1 MQHHHNDHHS
11 PNLHHH
17 YHHLI
22 IIAISFSGGLP
33 VIRSFHKQSMFQR
46 VNEVTLDDNLS
57 TYNTLKFVDR
67 WLSFRLEV
75 LGNFIVLFAS
85 GLAVLS
91 SSQAGS
97 TGLSLNNALGIT
109 GLLNWAVR
117 NAAEAESYMNSV
129 ERVYHTIEQ
138 TPQERSR
145 VVDSY
150 DPKAFIFSS
159 TTTTMAISAD
169 NDDDKNSYRD
179 SNSGSDMSDDHAIIS
194 GAVDSIKHNDDVYSN
209 DDASVAGVD
218 TSLVNAHHYNAEGIS
233 INLQLD
239 SSPVSSCIEDSL
251 LSSTFDAVD
260 AKDYNSHTSPNSDDS
275 ISINTVSSSS
285 SSVASAVLSSV
296 AHFHPKNDSDLI
308 SSGWPYS
315 GGIVIEDVKLR
326 YRQDF
331 SLVLRGISVAVS
343 PGERIGI
350 VGK

>member
-1 MQHHHNDHHS
+1 
-11 PNLHHH
+11 
-17 YHHLI
+17 
-22 IIAISFSGGLP
+22 
-33 VIRSFHKQSMFQR
+33 
-46 VNEVTLDDNLS
+46 
-57 TYNTLKFVDR
+57 VDR

-150 DPKAFIFSS
+150 DPKAFIFSTTT

-169 NDDDKNSYRD
+169 NDNDDDKHSYRD
-179 SNSGSDMSDDHAIIS
+179 SNSDDPGIIS

-285 SSVASAVLSSV
+285 SSSVASAALSSV

>member
-1 MQHHHNDHHS
+1 M
-11 PNLHHH
+11 
-17 YHHLI
+17 
-22 IIAISFSGGLP
+22 
-33 VIRSFHKQSMFQR
+33 IRSFHKQSMFQR

-145 VVDSY
+145 VVDIY
-150 DPKAFIFSS
+150 DPSAFIFTS
-159 TTTTMAISAD
+159 TTTTNTTTMAISAD
-169 NDDDKNSYRD
+169 DDDDKHSYRD
-179 SNSGSDMSDDHAIIS
+179 SNSGSDVSDDHAIIS

-209 DDASVAGVD
+209 DDASVGGVD
-218 TSLVNAHHYNAEGIS
+218 ISLVNTHNYNAEDIS

-260 AKDYNSHTSPNSDDS
+260 PKDYNSHTSPNSDDS

-285 SSVASAVLSSV
+285 SSVASAALSSV

-315 GGIVIEDVKLR
+315 GGIVMEDVKLR

-350 VGK
+350 VGE

>member
-17 YHHLI
+17 YLLSLLRFL
-22 IIAISFSGGLP
+22 SFSGGLP

-150 DPKAFIFSS
+150 DPSAFIFSS
-159 TTTTMAISAD
+159 TSTTTMAISAD
-169 NDDDKNSYRD
+169 DDDDKHSYRD
-179 SNSGSDMSDDHAIIS
+179 SNSGCDVSDDHVIIS
-194 GAVDSIKHNDDVYSN
+194 EAVDSIKHIDDVYSN
-209 DDASVAGVD
+209 DDVSVGGVD
-218 TSLVNAHHYNAEGIS
+218 TPLVNAHHYNAEDIS

-251 LSSTFDAVD
+251 LSSTFDVVD
-260 AKDYNSHTSPNSDDS
+260 AKDYNSHTSLKSDDS

-285 SSVASAVLSSV
+285 SVASALSSV
-296 AHFHPKNDSDLI
+296 VHFHPKNDSDLI

-315 GGIVIEDVKLR
+315 GGIVMEDVKLR

-350 VGK
+350 VGE

>member
-1 MQHHHNDHHS
+1 MMS
-11 PNLHHH
+11 LS
-17 YHHLI
+17 I
-22 IIAISFSGGLP
+22 GGLP

-57 TYNTLKFVDR
+57 TFNTLKFVDR

-145 VVDSY
+145 VIDSY
-150 DPKAFIFSS
+150 DSSTFIYSSS
-159 TTTTMAISAD
+159 TTTTPMIISNNND
-169 NDDDKNSYRD
+169 HDDDKQSYR
-179 SNSGSDMSDDHAIIS
+179 GSDSHVSDDNVIRS
-194 GAVDSIKHNDDVYSN
+194 EGVGSIKHNDDN
-209 DDASVAGVD
+209 NNDASVVGGGVD
-218 TSLVNAHHYNAEGIS
+218 TSSLLVNAHHYNTDIS
-233 INLQLD
+233 SNLQLD
-239 SSPVSSCIEDSL
+239 TSPVSSCIEDSL
-251 LSSTFDAVD
+251 LSSTFDD
-260 AKDYNSHTSPNSDDS
+260 IDTKDYNSHINSPLSDDS

-285 SSVASAVLSSV
+285 SSIASSV
-296 AHFHPKNDSDLI
+296 AASALSSIAHYHPQNDSDLI

-315 GGIVIEDVKLR
+315 GGIVMDDVMLR

-331 SLVLRGISVAVS
+331 SLVLKGISVAIS

>member
-1 MQHHHNDHHS
+1 M
-11 PNLHHH
+11 
-17 YHHLI
+17 
-22 IIAISFSGGLP
+22 
-33 VIRSFHKQSMFQR
+33 IRSFHKQSMFQR

-150 DPKAFIFSS
+150 DPKAFIFSTT

-169 NDDDKNSYRD
+169 NDDDKHSYRD
-179 SNSGSDMSDDHAIIS
+179 SNSGSDVSDDHAIIS
-194 GAVDSIKHNDDVYSN
+194 GAVDSIKHNED
-209 DDASVAGVD
+209 
-218 TSLVNAHHYNAEGIS
+218 IS

-239 SSPVSSCIEDSL
+239 SSSVSSCIEDSL

-285 SSVASAVLSSV
+285 SSVASAALSSV

-315 GGIVIEDVKLR
+315 GGIVMEDVKLR

>member
-1 MQHHHNDHHS
+1 M
-11 PNLHHH
+11 
-17 YHHLI
+17 
-22 IIAISFSGGLP
+22 
-33 VIRSFHKQSMFQR
+33 IRSFHKQSMFQR

-150 DPKAFIFSS
+150 DPSAFIFSS
-159 TTTTMAISAD
+159 TTTTTMAISAD
-169 NDDDKNSYRD
+169 DDDKHS
-179 SNSGSDMSDDHAIIS
+179 SDVDVSDDHVSIS
-194 GAVDSIKHNDDVYSN
+194 EAVDSIKHDDDAYSN
-209 DDASVAGVD
+209 DDASVGGVD
-218 TSLVNAHHYNAEGIS
+218 TPLVNAHHYNAEDIS

-260 AKDYNSHTSPNSDDS
+260 AKDYNSHTSLKSDDS

-285 SSVASAVLSSV
+285 SVASALSSV

-315 GGIVIEDVKLR
+315 GGIVMEDVKLR

-350 VGK
+350 VGE

>member
-1 MQHHHNDHHS
+1 M
-11 PNLHHH
+11 
-17 YHHLI
+17 
-22 IIAISFSGGLP
+22 
-33 VIRSFHKQSMFQR
+33 IRSFHKQSMFQR

-145 VVDSY
+145 VADSY
-150 DPKAFIFSS
+150 DPKAFIFSTT

-169 NDDDKNSYRD
+169 NDDDKHSYRD
-179 SNSGSDMSDDHAIIS
+179 SNSGSDVSDDHAIIS
-194 GAVDSIKHNDDVYSN
+194 GAVDSIKHNED
-209 DDASVAGVD
+209 
-218 TSLVNAHHYNAEGIS
+218 IS

-239 SSPVSSCIEDSL
+239 SSSVSSCIEDSL

-285 SSVASAVLSSV
+285 SSSSSSVASAALSSV

-315 GGIVIEDVKLR
+315 GGIVMEDVKLR

>member
-1 MQHHHNDHHS
+1 
-11 PNLHHH
+11 
-17 YHHLI
+17 
-22 IIAISFSGGLP
+22 

-150 DPKAFIFSS
+150 DPKAFIFSTT

-169 NDDDKNSYRD
+169 DDDDDKHSYRD
-179 SNSGSDMSDDHAIIS
+179 SNSGSDVSDDHAIIS

-260 AKDYNSHTSPNSDDS
+260 AKDYNSPTSPNSDDS

-285 SSVASAVLSSV
+285 SSSVASAALSSV

>member
-1 MQHHHNDHHS
+1 M
-11 PNLHHH
+11 
-17 YHHLI
+17 
-22 IIAISFSGGLP
+22 
-33 VIRSFHKQSMFQR
+33 IRSFHKQSMFQR

-150 DPKAFIFSS
+150 DPKAFIFSTT

-169 NDDDKNSYRD
+169 DDDDDKHSYRD
-179 SNSGSDMSDDHAIIS
+179 SNSGSDVSDDHAIIS

-260 AKDYNSHTSPNSDDS
+260 AKDYNSPTSPNSDDS

-285 SSVASAVLSSV
+285 SSSVASAALSSV

>member
-1 MQHHHNDHHS
+1 M
-11 PNLHHH
+11 
-17 YHHLI
+17 
-22 IIAISFSGGLP
+22 
-33 VIRSFHKQSMFQR
+33 IRSFHKQSMFQR

-145 VVDSY
+145 VADSY
-150 DPKAFIFSS
+150 DPSAFIFSTT

-169 NDDDKNSYRD
+169 NDDDKHSYRD
-179 SNSGSDMSDDHAIIS
+179 SNNGSDVSDDHAIVS
-194 GAVDSIKHNDDVYSN
+194 GAVDSIKHNED
-209 DDASVAGVD
+209 
-218 TSLVNAHHYNAEGIS
+218 IS

-239 SSPVSSCIEDSL
+239 SSSVSSCIEDSL

-285 SSVASAVLSSV
+285 SVASAALSSV

-315 GGIVIEDVKLR
+315 GGIVMEDVKLR